1 MTRTRFDRSSTTI
14 DYFADL
20 DQVVAL
26 AVAEDLGAGDLT
38 ALLIPANTMTH
49 ATVVVREQAVLC
61 GTRWF
66 DAVYRSVDPAVEVSW
81 LAADGDTVHPDQTL
95 CRLSGRARALV
106 SGERTAL
113 NFLQTLSGTAS
124 VAARHAAE
132 LAGTRTRLLDT
143 RKTLPGLRRA
153 QKYAVRCGGGFNHR
167 CGLFDGVLI
176 KENHIA
182 AAGGVGAAIR
192 GLRQAGVTVPI
203 EVEVEQL
210 SQIEEAIAAGADMLL
225 LDNFDL
231 ATMAKAVSLTAG
243 RVPLEAS
250 GGFGLEDLKAVAATG
265 VDYISSG
272 TLTKHVRAIDLSMRI
287 ADPV

>member
-1 MTRTRFDRSSTTI
+1 
-14 DYFADL
+14 
-20 DQVVAL
+20 
-26 AVAEDLGAGDLT
+26 
-38 ALLIPANTMTH
+38 
-49 ATVVVREQAVLC
+49 
-61 GTRWF
+61 
-66 DAVYRSVDPAVEVSW
+66 
-81 LAADGDTVHPDQTL
+81 
-95 CRLSGRARALV
+95 
-106 SGERTAL
+106 
-113 NFLQTLSGTAS
+113 

-182 AAGGVGAAIR
+182 AAGGIGAAIR

-210 SQIEEAIAAGADMLL
+210 SQIEEAIDAGADMLL

-231 ATMAKAVSLTAG
+231 ATMANAVSLTAG

-250 GGFGLEDLKAVAATG
+250 GGFSLEDLKAVAATG

-272 TLTKHVRAIDLSMRI
+272 ALTKHVRAIDLSMRI
-287 ADPV
+287 ADPD

>member
-1 MTRTRFDRSSTTI
+1 MTRTRFDRSSTSI

-38 ALLIPANTMTH
+38 ALLIPANTTTH

-66 DAVYRSVDPAVEVSW
+66 DAVYRSVDPDVEISW
-81 LAADGDTVHPDQTL
+81 LVADGDTVYPEQTL

-167 CGLFDGVLI
+167 CGLFDGVLV

-182 AAGGVGAAIR
+182 AAGGISAAIR
-192 GLRQAGVTVPI
+192 GLRQAGVSVPI
-203 EVEVEQL
+203 EVEVEHL

-231 ATMAKAVSLTAG
+231 ATMATAVSLTAG

-272 TLTKHVRAIDLSMRI
+272 ALTKHVRATDLSMRI
-287 ADPV
+287 ADPD